1 MELKLVYRALRKIS
15 DWALSEFYSEVY
27 VEGQHNVPEAGPLI
41 IVASH
46 HNEMIDI
53 ATLAATIPY
62 RRHLCFWAKSTM
74 FKNPLS
80 RVILTSSGA
89 IPVYRNPN
97 SNSAARTPSAKSL
110 FDSTS
115 ETLAKGEVIGVFP
128 EGTSYTEPRIAQV
141 KEGAAWAAVEYV
153 RWAKEH
159 GRDGTDLVIVPV
171 GIVYTDKSKYQSRL
185 CVKYGEPIRLSPYSQ
200 PIPALEGSNNDS
212 EEDARRIVKELTA
225 EIEKRIIEL
234 TVNAPDWDTLYVSRM
249 ARDLLWPRDTDIPL
263 KDFVGTSQ
271 RVIDSLSTSPH
282 PKVKQALLKYY
293 SLLHYT
299 GLDHTT
305 LLSILPSPSLGT
317 DERAPLLPANTPGT
331 SLLTARS
338 ALRIFVCNA
347 LVTFLYP
354 RFILFLPPFVVH
366 IPVYVMGKLAARFL
380 ATPGEEEGIAQYKI
394 IVGGVGRGLGLGA
407 AGFGAARFLRYLA
420 CSSVKPSHLLQRIP
434 DVVAGIT
441 RAGQW
446 VFCGSGWTGKVKEVL
461 GTITTAYVVGW
472 ALVRWHNALVRGN
485 YRQFKRLVVS
495 YKLLGGLLSPRASDV
510 SPAELPH
517 YCTPPPPV
525 VNPFIKRRPVDGQ
538 VPQVP
543 SAWKEVKPVSS
554 RRLMRH
560 LLAARAEAVEAL
572 RRYPV
577 SPVTVS
583 H

>member
-185 CVKYGEPIRLSPYSQ
+185 TFFRRYGEPIRLSPYSQ

-271 RVIDSLSTSPH
+271 RCVQAGGRRCRTTGPTTQI
-282 PKVKQALLKYY
+282 KQALLKYY

-305 LLSILPSPSLGT
+305 LSSILPSPSPGT

-331 SLLTARS
+331 SLVTARS

-366 IPVYVMGKLAARFL
+366 IPAYVMGKLAARFL
-380 ATPGEEEGIAQYKI
+380 ATPGEEEGIAQYKT
-394 IVGGVGRGLGLGA
+394 IVGG
-407 AGFGAARFLRYLA
+407 
-420 CSSVKPSHLLQRIP
+420 
-434 DVVAGIT
+434 
-441 RAGQW
+441 
-446 VFCGSGWTGKVKEVL
+446 EVL

-472 ALVRWHNALVRGN
+472 AL
-485 YRQFKRLVVS
+485 RLVAS

-543 SAWKEVKPVSS
+543 SAWNEVKPVSS

-560 LLAARAEAVEAL
+560 LLAARAEAAEAL